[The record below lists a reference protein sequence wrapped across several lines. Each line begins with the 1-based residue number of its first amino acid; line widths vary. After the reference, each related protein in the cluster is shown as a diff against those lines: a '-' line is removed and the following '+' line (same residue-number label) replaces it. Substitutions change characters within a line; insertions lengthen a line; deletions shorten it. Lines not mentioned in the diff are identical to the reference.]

1 MIKKEGVSLKK
12 VALICSLMLAFAS
25 ISYAN
30 NNANTT
36 LDISS
41 EKSVAISVSDNTS
54 SEAKYLTS
62 NEKIQKV
69 TFINNEMASEICG
82 EKFSTAYFNEQY
94 EKLALLK
101 RCELNLRTVPLP
113 IWNLDKYV
121 EQGVELSFAELGI
134 NKIFDIKFFV
144 DVEKIGKHKV
154 ITVANLFKQNKK
166 LYVLNTSLVSIKD
179 NLYAISTYD
188 VNDKVFAPK
197 EDAKHEEVPPVIQR
211 MREKEEAKI
220 VNIAPADLDAEV
232 KTAIWEEHKK
242 FIKKFKPVKSE
253 EITTKK

>member
-1 MIKKEGVSLKK
+1 LKK
-12 VALICSLMLAFAS
+12 ITLICSLLLAFAS
-25 ISYAN
+25 VSYAN
-30 NNANTT
+30 SNDITT
-36 LDISS
+36 INSSS
-41 EKSVAISVSDNTS
+41 EKSIAVSVSGDTAS
-54 SEAKYLTS
+54 DSKYLVS
-62 NEKIQKV
+62 NAKIQKIS
-69 TFINNEMASEICG
+69 FINNDTASKICG

-197 EDAKHEEVPPVIQR
+197 EEDKQEEVPPVIQR

-242 FIKKFKPVKSE
+242 FIKKFRR
-253 EITTKK
+253 